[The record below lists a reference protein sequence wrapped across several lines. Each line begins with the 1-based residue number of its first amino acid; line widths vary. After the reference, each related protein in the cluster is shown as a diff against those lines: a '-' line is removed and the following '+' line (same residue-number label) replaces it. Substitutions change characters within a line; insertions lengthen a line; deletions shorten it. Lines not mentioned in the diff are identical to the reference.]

1 MPVYPT
7 PFYSLEEK
15 KKKQKKREREWGVA
29 LGGKHALKCICYN
42 THHKEGGKEERKKE
56 RKKKKK
62 EEMEKSK
69 KKKIQNVF
77 FVFTLRFLLGLSCS
91 SRIIRRQSSREKK
104 IFLRRRE

>member
-15 KKKQKKREREWGVA
+15 KKKQKKREREREWGVA

-56 RKKKKK
+56 RKKEK
-62 EEMEKSK
+62 EKRRNGKVK
-69 KKKIQNVF
+69 KKKDTKCF
-77 FVFTLRFLLGLSCS
+77 FWYLHCDFYWDCLAPLASFED
-91 SRIIRRQSSREKK
+91 SRHV
-104 IFLRRRE
+104 RRRYF

>member
-15 KKKQKKREREWGVA
+15 KKKQKKREREREWGVA

-42 THHKEGGKEERKKE
+42 THHKEERKRRKKERKKE

-77 FVFTLRFLLGLSCS
+77 LGIYTAISIGIVLLLSHHS
-91 SRIIRRQSSREKK
+91 KTVVT
-104 IFLRRRE
+104 